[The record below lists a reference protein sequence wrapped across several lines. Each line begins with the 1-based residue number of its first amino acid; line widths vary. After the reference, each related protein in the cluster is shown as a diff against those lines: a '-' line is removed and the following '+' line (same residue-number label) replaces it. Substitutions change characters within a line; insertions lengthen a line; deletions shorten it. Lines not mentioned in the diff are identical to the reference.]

1 LIFESNYRLTV
12 KSLLHRTGKAVSL
25 QQLKTLLDYVLLK
38 DILVGQSGR
47 TTVSRVFQ
55 RPERGGYY
63 LGVPLP
69 NELRKKL
76 KKSKVVRKLGTTY
89 KEANI

>member
-1 LIFESNYRLTV
+1 M
-12 KSLLHRTGKAVSL
+12 
-25 QQLKTLLDYVLLK
+25 
-38 DILVGQSGR
+38 
-47 TTVSRVFQ
+47 SRVFQ

-89 KEANI
+89 KEANIWLTVDLN

>member
-1 LIFESNYRLTV
+1 M
-12 KSLLHRTGKAVSL
+12 
-25 QQLKTLLDYVLLK
+25 LLK
-38 DILVGQSGR
+38 DLHLGQSGR

>member
-1 LIFESNYRLTV
+1 MLP
-12 KSLLHRTGKAVSL
+12 
-25 QQLKTLLDYVLLK
+25 K

-76 KKSKVVRKLGTTY
+76 KKSKDVRKLGTTY